1 MYQIQFSRGLD
12 ALPLAKE
19 LRRKVFITEQGF
31 QNEFDDIDRTAWHV
45 LISEGGFPCGTGR
58 VFETP
63 AGSGCYHLGRIAVE
77 RDYRKQHIGS
87 LVLKKLEEKARE
99 LGAREL
105 QLSAQVQAQGFYEK
119 NGYRQEGEIFEEKG
133 ITFAKMVK
141 EL

>member
-12 ALPLAKE
+12 ALPLAKD
-19 LRRKVFITEQGF
+19 LRRKDFITEQGF

-99 LGAREL
+99 LAPENFSFPPRCRPRDFMRKTVTRPL
-105 QLSAQVQAQGFYEK
+105 APFIPMSMFP
-119 NGYRQEGEIFEEKG
+119 
-133 ITFAKMVK
+133 TF
-141 EL
+141 L